1 MPLTLEELRKKP
13 YSEQM
18 QTFRS
23 NNDLYQ
29 QELFRVQSILKNRPD
44 YAAGLKH
51 YSVLS
56 AVGAGQDI
64 MGAINGTI
72 DLSPYQFDPTQFGQP
87 AEMPGI
93 PDMPDYTSR
102 YESQIDK
109 ILANLGNVQ
118 PFSYDPDDDEA
129 FQAYLDTY
137 EAKGQTAFNNQLG
150 ALSAAS
156 GGRASSW
163 ATSAASQA
171 QNAYIQQGMSAM
183 PSFMSQAYA
192 QYRDS
197 IGDVYKQADLLL
209 TLDDRDFNR
218 YKMDIEN
225 KFTTYNAEM
234 DQWGKALEIKSQ
246 NFSDALERT
255 KLNGFVSNE
264 DALVLDVAPG
274 TPSFEAQQEAREKQT
289 WIEQE
294 KMKLE
299 NEKELLGIKF
309 EQEKK
314 LINQRAA
321 TSGGSGGGSE
331 DKPSGYSKAQ
341 ATEYRKAAKEFTKF
355 IETDEYIMMNNG
367 QKMEYIESILNQIY
381 ADVAA
386 EYYTEAEAEKVLKPI
401 MDSETYQEF
410 FSYENDAIEAQR
422 IK

>member
-1 MPLTLEELRKKP
+1 
-13 YSEQM
+13 
-18 QTFRS
+18 
-23 NNDLYQ
+23 
-29 QELFRVQSILKNRPD
+29 
-44 YAAGLKH
+44 
-51 YSVLS
+51 
-56 AVGAGQDI
+56 
-64 MGAINGTI
+64 
-72 DLSPYQFDPTQFGQP
+72 
-87 AEMPGI
+87 
-93 PDMPDYTSR
+93 
-102 YESQIDK
+102 
-109 ILANLGNVQ
+109 
-118 PFSYDPDDDEA
+118 
-129 FQAYLDTY
+129 
-137 EAKGQTAFNNQLG
+137 
-150 ALSAAS
+150 
-156 GGRASSW
+156 
-163 ATSAASQA
+163 
-171 QNAYIQQGMSAM
+171 
-183 PSFMSQAYA
+183 
-192 QYRDS
+192 
-197 IGDVYKQADLLL
+197 
-209 TLDDRDFNR
+209 
-218 YKMDIEN
+218 MDIEN

-314 LINQRAA
+314 LINPRAA
-321 TSGGSGGGSE
+321 TSGGSGGASE

-341 ATEYRKAAKEFTKF
+341 ATEYRKAAKDFTKF
-355 IETDEYIMMNNG
+355 IKSEEWNGDPDDPYSKGMNNG

-386 EYYTEAEAEKVLKPI
+386 GYYTEAEAEKVLKPI